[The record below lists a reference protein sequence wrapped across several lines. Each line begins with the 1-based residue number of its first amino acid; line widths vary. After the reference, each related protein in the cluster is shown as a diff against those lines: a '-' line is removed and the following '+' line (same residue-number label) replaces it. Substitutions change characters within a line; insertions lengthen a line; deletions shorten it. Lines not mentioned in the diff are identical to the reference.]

1 MNSLLSSVILLALI
15 GQGAPTQTSGMIRGT
30 LLALGGAVIP
40 NAKLVIENDT
50 FKTELTVDEAGK
62 FQAQVPPGTYR
73 LTTLRVRGWAVY
85 KRKVRV
91 RPGET
96 VSLDI
101 VPKPVLSEWDCVLQ
115 VTGRP

>member
-1 MNSLLSSVILLALI
+1 
-15 GQGAPTQTSGMIRGT
+15 
-30 LLALGGAVIP
+30 
-40 NAKLVIENDT
+40 
-50 FKTELTVDEAGK
+50 LTVDEAGK
-62 FQAQVPPGTYR
+62 FQAQVPPGTYH
-73 LTTLRVRGWAVY
+73 LTTLGVRGWAVY